1 MKLRHLFVATVLL
14 LSVASAALAQSDGN
28 WPQWRG
34 PNRDGISKE
43 TGLLKQWPA
52 EGPPLAWKA
61 TGAGRGYSSF
71 AISNGKLYTIGLRG
85 EREFV
90 VAFDVATGK

>member
-1 MKLRHLFVATVLL
+1 MKFRHLFVATVLL
-14 LSVASAALAQSDGN
+14 LSVTSAALAQTAAN

-61 TGAGRGYSSF
+61 NGAGRGYSSF
-71 AISNGKLYTIGLRG
+71 AITNGKLYTMGVRG
-85 EREFV
+85 DREFV